1 MIEKSVFFLTEYDD
15 HRELHGLTHPR
26 PSRSYSDLVIAAQF
40 ATPADEQSGVA
51 QVGKDKLEKLA
62 RHVGVRGDAVHR
74 DRRAAGG
81 CLSKIEHRAERV
93 TGTLRQHDRAMSA
106 HYGASRAR
114 GRA

>member
-1 MIEKSVFFLTEYDD
+1 MFVFKKKTAYERRISDWSSD
-15 HRELHGLTHPR
+15 VC
-26 PSRSYSDLVIAAQF
+26 SSDL
-40 ATPADEQSGVA
+40 QSGVA
-51 QVGKDKLEKLA
+51 QVGEDKREELA